1 MPRSGI
7 PTRQNMLRRPHYIAL
22 AIVVLVTVVIVKLPS
37 RTASRLRLAVSS
49 LFVPLFGAIGS
60 TEKTV
65 EKAGAAVV
73 PRTELLDQ
81 VKDLQK
87 EVQQLRLRA
96 IQLETLAQENTR
108 LRAQLQLPKH
118 VQWKPVIARVVA
130 VDPANWWRTVRID
143 RGSRDGVVTNCP
155 VLTLDG
161 LVGRVAEVGFTHSRV
176 VLVGDP
182 DCRVSVLIEETREHG
197 VIAPTT
203 STPLDPTIVELGYLS
218 RHSKLAPGQRV
229 VTSGMGGIFPKGIVV
244 GHIVDFRSI
253 GYGLYNEARVK
264 LQVNMNTLEEVWV
277 KLP

>member
-1 MPRSGI
+1 
-7 PTRQNMLRRPHYIAL
+7 MLRRPHYIAL
-22 AIVVLVTVVIVKLPS
+22 GIVVLLTVVILKLPG
-37 RTASRLRLAVSS
+37 RTATQFKLAVASMF
-49 LFVPLFGAIGS
+49 LPLDGTVDSIQKTA
-60 TEKTV
+60 EKGTD
-65 EKAGAAVV
+65 AVV
-73 PRTELLDQ
+73 PRSELLDRI
-81 VKDLQK
+81 KELEK
-87 EVQQLRLRA
+87 EVRQVRVRNM
-96 IQLETLAQENTR
+96 QLEPLAHENTR
-108 LRAQLQLPKH
+108 FRSQLQLATH
-118 VQWKPVIARVVA
+118 VPWKLKIARVVA

-143 RGSRDGVVTNCP
+143 RGSRDGVVTNAP

-161 LVGRVAEVGFTHSRV
+161 LVGRVSEVGVTHSRV

-229 VTSGMGGIFPKGIVV
+229 ITSGIGGIFPKGIVV
-244 GHIVDFRSI
+244 GNIVDFRSI
-253 GYGLYNEARVK
+253 GYGLYNEARIK